1 MQDVELRPAAISL
14 RTSFRR
20 IRSMT
25 RTHWLIFVCGSLIAF
40 VWEIFQ
46 MPFFKPGNLE
56 TYEQTIRCGIASLRD
71 GVILLTAYSLA
82 ALRGGHA
89 WPWQSDKLPYA
100 IYFGFGLVV
109 AIAVE
114 MIATSL
120 SANSFLSWR
129 YSELMPH
136 EPVTGLALIPIVMW
150 TIVPALTILLVRF
163 ARAEP
168 D

>member
-1 MQDVELRPAAISL
+1 MQEVEIRPLAICWN
-14 RTSFRR
+14 
-20 IRSMT
+20 MT
-25 RTHWLIFVCGSLIAF
+25 RTHWLILICGSLIAF

-46 MPFFKPGNLE
+46 MPFFEPGDLE
-56 TYEQTIRCGIASLRD
+56 PFERTIRCGIASLGD

-82 ALRGGHA
+82 GLRGGHA
-89 WPWQSDKLPYA
+89 WLWQAAK
-100 IYFGFGLVV
+100 
-109 AIAVE
+109 

-120 SANSFLSWR
+120 PANSFLSWR
-129 YSELMPH
+129 YSELMPQ
-136 EPVTGLALIPIVMW
+136 EPVTGLALIPIAMW

>member
-1 MQDVELRPAAISL
+1 
-14 RTSFRR
+14 
-20 IRSMT
+20 
-25 RTHWLIFVCGSLIAF
+25 
-40 VWEIFQ
+40 

-56 TYEQTIRCGIASLRD
+56 TYEQTIRCGIASLGD

-120 SANSFLSWR
+120 PANSFLSWR

-136 EPVTGLALIPIVMW
+136 EPVTGLALIPIAMW

-163 ARAEP
+163 AHVEP

>member
-1 MQDVELRPAAISL
+1 
-14 RTSFRR
+14 
-20 IRSMT
+20 
-25 RTHWLIFVCGSLIAF
+25 
-40 VWEIFQ
+40 

-56 TYEQTIRCGIASLRD
+56 TYEQTIRCGIASLGD

-82 ALRGGHA
+82 ALRGWHA

-120 SANSFLSWR
+120 PANSFLSWR
-129 YSELMPH
+129 YSDLMPH
-136 EPVTGLALIPIVMW
+136 EPVTGLALIPIAMW
-150 TIVPALTILLVRF
+150 TIVPALTILLIRF
-163 ARAEP
+163 ARVEP

>member
-1 MQDVELRPAAISL
+1 
-14 RTSFRR
+14 
-20 IRSMT
+20 
-25 RTHWLIFVCGSLIAF
+25 
-40 VWEIFQ
+40 

-56 TYEQTIRCGIASLRD
+56 TYEQTIRCGIASLGD

-89 WPWQSDKLPYA
+89 WPWQSDKLPHA

-120 SANSFLSWR
+120 PANSFLSWR

-136 EPVTGLALIPIVMW
+136 EPVTGLALIPIAMW

-163 ARAEP
+163 AHVEP

>member
-1 MQDVELRPAAISL
+1 MQEVEIRPLAICWRRFFG
-14 RTSFRR
+14 RTCN
-20 IRSMT
+20 MT
-25 RTHWLIFVCGSLIAF
+25 RTHWLILICGSLIAF

-46 MPFFKPGNLE
+46 MPFFEPGDLE
-56 TYEQTIRCGIASLRD
+56 PFERTIRCGIASLGD

-82 ALRGGHA
+82 GLRGGHA
-89 WPWQSDKLPYA
+89 WLWQAAKMPYA

-120 SANSFLSWR
+120 PANSFLSWR

-136 EPVTGLALIPIVMW
+136 EPVTGLALIPIAMW
-150 TIVPALTILLVRF
+150 TVVPALTILLVRF

>member
-56 TYEQTIRCGIASLRD
+56 TYEQTIRCGIASLGD

-163 ARAEP
+163 ARAKAE
-168 D
+168 

>member
-1 MQDVELRPAAISL
+1 
-14 RTSFRR
+14 
-20 IRSMT
+20 
-25 RTHWLIFVCGSLIAF
+25 
-40 VWEIFQ
+40 
-46 MPFFKPGNLE
+46 MPFFKPGNFE
-56 TYEQTIRCGIASLRD
+56 TYEQTIRWGIASLGD

-120 SANSFLSWR
+120 PANSFLSWR
-129 YSELMPH
+129 YSDLMPH
-136 EPVTGLALIPIVMW
+136 EPVTGLALIPIAMW
-150 TIVPALTILLVRF
+150 TIVPALTILLIRF
-163 ARAEP
+163 ARVEP